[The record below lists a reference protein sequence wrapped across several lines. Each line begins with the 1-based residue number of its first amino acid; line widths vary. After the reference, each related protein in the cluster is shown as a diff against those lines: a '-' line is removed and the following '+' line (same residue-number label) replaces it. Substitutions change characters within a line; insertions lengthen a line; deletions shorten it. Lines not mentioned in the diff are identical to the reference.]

1 MKRPL
6 FAAALVLA
14 VSAFAQ
20 LPPKAGPAGG
30 PPPMVSP
37 AERIS
42 QALKLDAAKTESLK
56 KVFDAAMKDR
66 ARFRIALERKQLDL
80 REATLTGVYEMDKI
94 RKICE
99 EKAKLM
105 ADMQVQEFA
114 TDLEVKKLLTPDQW
128 NQYLQMKQMHKMNKM
143 DKMRQHGMREGRGPQ
158 GMPPSPSR

>member
-6 FAAALVLA
+6 IAAVLVL
-14 VSAFAQ
+14 VLSASAQ
-20 LPPKAGPAGG
+20 GPQKGGPAGG

-37 AERIS
+37 AERVS

-66 ARFRIALERKQLDL
+66 ERFRIALERKQLDL
-80 REATLTGVYEMDKI
+80 REATLSGVYEMDKI

-105 ADMQVQEFA
+105 ADMQVQGFA
-114 TDLEVKKLLTPDQW
+114 TDLEVKKLLSLDQW
-128 NQYLQMKQMHKMNKM
+128 NQYLKMKKMLKMH
-143 DKMRQHGMREGRGPQ
+143 KMRQHGMREGRGPQ
-158 GMPPSPSR
+158 GMPPPPNR